1 MKALVLVV
9 AFGIAETCGMADTRK
24 GVGESCT
31 RDDQCL
37 ESLRCRGGVCS
48 EVGDSATVNDGSLD
62 GD

>member
-9 AFGIAETCGMADTRK
+9 AFGIAETCGIADTRK

-37 ESLRCRGGVCS
+37 ESLRCRSGVCTD
-48 EVGDSATVNDGSLD
+48 VGDSGSTNDGSLD
-62 GD
+62 AD